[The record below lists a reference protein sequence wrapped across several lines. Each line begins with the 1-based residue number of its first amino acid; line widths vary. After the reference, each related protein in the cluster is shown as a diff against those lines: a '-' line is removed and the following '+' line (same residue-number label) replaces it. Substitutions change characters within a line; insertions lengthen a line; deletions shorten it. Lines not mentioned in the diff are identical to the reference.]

1 MENQEQTQVEN
12 TEAAAAPE
20 LSINDLKNLRT
31 IVDIAVRRGAF
42 GAAEVSAVGATF
54 DRINSFLNAVAPPA
68 EQAPQEQA
76 PEA

>member
-1 MENQEQTQVEN
+1 MENQEQPQVESA
-12 TEAAAAPE
+12 EGAAAPE

-31 IVDIAVRRGAF
+31 IVDMAVRRGAF

-54 DRINSFLNAVAPPA
+54 DRINAFLNAVAPPA
-68 EQAPQEQA
+68 DQA